1 MWNADYADYEASA
14 GKSEGRLIISSLW
27 RVGAP
32 SPELQKVV
40 DGVVA
45 MGADNET
52 VIQEALSPRGFLPLS
67 LEAFAD
73 YQAGSSTPPCDL
85 SLHLVLLSPME
96 CSLEQ
101 LRALEEGTD
110 LSRLYRP
117 LQVHTRHSKSIFH
130 DQMQIA
136 IKNCSQPSKCIL

>member
-14 GKSEGRLIISSLW
+14 GKSDGRLTISSLW

-73 YQAGSSTPPCDL
+73 YTAGASTPPCES
-85 SLHLVLLSPME
+85 SLHLVLLSPVE
-96 CSLEQ
+96 CSLDQ

-117 LQVHTRHSKSIFH
+117 LQVHTRHSRKIH
-130 DQMQIA
+130 YG
-136 IKNCSQPSKCIL
+136 KLKCNQK